1 MLAEEIRATQTKI
14 GLIAQVVI
22 TLPLEEMA
30 QEIERADSVGA
41 ILDPTAWMNSAD
53 AMRQW
58 KQLITPLIQFQKIA
72 RELAPI
78 AEEGGGDEPP

>member
-1 MLAEEIRATQTKI
+1 MFDEEIRATQTKI

-22 TLPLEEMA
+22 PLPLEEMA

-58 KQLITPLIQFQKIA
+58 KQLITPLIQFQRIA
-72 RELAPI
+72 KKLQSPAVAGRPA
-78 AEEGGGDEPP
+78 D